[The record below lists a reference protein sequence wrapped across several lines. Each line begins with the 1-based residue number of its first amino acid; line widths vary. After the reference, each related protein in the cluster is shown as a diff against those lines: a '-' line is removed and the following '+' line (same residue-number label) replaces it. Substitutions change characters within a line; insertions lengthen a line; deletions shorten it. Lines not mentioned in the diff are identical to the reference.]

1 MRCLPAANG
10 WLALE
15 MSSSTSGYSLPSSHV
30 IVRLVSIVERLRIA
44 KSALVSLKTTG
55 LYSGCMPFFILSSFS
70 RISKPY
76 SLTTKTG
83 KVRKLRTF
91 PWMRLAADALYLAQE
106 LGVGAGLLELLD
118 QQLYLLAGVKRVQD
132 AQIGRA

>member
-1 MRCLPAANG
+1 
-10 WLALE
+10 

-44 KSALVSLKTTG
+44 KSALLSLKTTG

-70 RISKPY
+70 LFSKPY

-83 KVRKLRTF
+83 KVRHSRTF
-91 PWMRLAADALYLAQE
+91 PAECLAADALDLAQE
-106 LGVGAGLLELLD
+106 LGVGASLLELLD
-118 QQLYLLAGVKRVQD
+118 Q
-132 AQIGRA
+132 